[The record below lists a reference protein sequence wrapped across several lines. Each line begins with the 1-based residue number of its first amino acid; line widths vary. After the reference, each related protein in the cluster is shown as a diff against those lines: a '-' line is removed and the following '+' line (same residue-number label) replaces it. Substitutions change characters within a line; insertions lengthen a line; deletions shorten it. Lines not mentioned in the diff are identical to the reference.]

1 MPESKYAIGL
11 DYGTNSVRA
20 LIVDVTSGAEIASH
34 VHDYESGEAG
44 IILDPAAPHLAR
56 QNPADYLTGLEALS
70 ASPRA
75 RNVEASDPWTS
86 SVSVLT
92 RRDLPPFPW
101 TRRAGL

>member
-20 LIVDVTSGAEIASH
+20 LIVDVTNGAEIASH

-56 QNPADYLTGLEALS
+56 QNPADYLTGLESAARGAL
-70 ASPRA
+70 AKA
-75 RNVEASDPWTS
+75 
-86 SVSVLT
+86 
-92 RRDLPPFPW
+92 
-101 TRRAGL
+101 